1 MTKSTPDAVVSM
13 GFTTQMQTWAAST
26 WSIPTHC
33 NCHGWGK
40 CGDVYYEQFQLSGHR
55 PQLPQLPA
63 GEFSQTWELLAWGPY
78 WDYWPESQEHEQPLS
93 TIGEI
98 HQTWNSA
105 IRKWPFWQLIILSS
119 DTMFVWLFILPV
131 LVQQIVLCVYYYLM
145 AHLGFSNLIDWH
157 ACRLA
162 HQLFTT
168 SLWCRCVGMYYWRG
182 WRPGMWFCLVCS
194 LDLHLQ
200 VNGSVLQHHWN
211 TKHCLAAL
219 QDQPMINYS
228 STTSNGFRLVGT
240 LSTLHLPVVMVK
252 FSSELWFE
260 PELNWTEP

>member
-78 WDYWPESQEHEQPLS
+78 WDYSPESQEHEQPLS

-168 SLWCRCVGMYYWRG
+168 SLWCRCCWR
-182 WRPGMWFCLVCS
+182 S
-194 LDLHLQ
+194 SHLGVQ
-200 VNGSVLQHHWN
+200 TV
-211 TKHCLAAL
+211 
-219 QDQPMINYS
+219 
-228 STTSNGFRLVGT
+228 R
-240 LSTLHLPVVMVK
+240 
-252 FSSELWFE
+252 
-260 PELNWTEP
+260 